1 MSSEP
6 AIRVRGL
13 FKAYPLY
20 ARPRDRVLDL
30 LRGRSQPRELFWA
43 LRDVSFELP
52 RGGTLGVIG
61 ENGSGKSTL
70 LALVAGLL
78 HPTAGAV
85 EVSGRVATLLELGAG
100 FNPLFTGRENVLL
113 GAAILGLE
121 HEEARRRLPDI
132 IAFAEL
138 GDFIDRPV
146 RTYSS
151 GMYVRLAFS
160 LAISVD
166 PEVLII
172 DEVLAVGDQYFQKK
186 CVDRIQ
192 ALRRAGTALLFCSHN
207 LYLVKELCEQA
218 LWLRD
223 GRVEASGEAA
233 AVEDA
238 YASYLRRKMA
248 PPAGE
253 AASALRPESP
263 ARITE
268 VRVVGEAGEP
278 KRHFVTG
285 EAMGIQVHFL
295 TVTPDLPVHVG
306 VHIVRNDNVE
316 CFGTSTHFTKAE
328 PTRRGRLGAVT
339 LHFPALPLLSGVYQV
354 SVGLLDEHG
363 LLPYDLRW
371 HDREFTVT
379 NPGRESGF
387 CRMEHAWLP
396 TEPSPWPEPP

>member
-1 MSSEP
+1 MRSEP
-6 AIRVRGL
+6 ALRAHQL
-13 FKAYPLY
+13 SKAYPLY
-20 ARPRDRVLDL
+20 SRPRDRVLDL
-30 LRGRSQPRELFWA
+30 LRGRAEPRELFWA
-43 LRDVSFELP
+43 LRDVSFQLP
-52 RGGTLGVIG
+52 AGSTLGIIG

-78 HPTAGAV
+78 QPTAGSI
-85 EVSGRVATLLELGAG
+85 EVAGRIATLLELGAG

-113 GAAILGLE
+113 GAAILGLSPGE
-121 HEEARRRLPDI
+121 VRQRLPDI

-138 GDFIDRPV
+138 GEFIDRPV

-192 ALRRAGTALLFCSHN
+192 ALRRAGKTLLFCSHN
-207 LYLVKELCEQA
+207 LYLVKELCDQT
-218 LWLRD
+218 LWLRE
-223 GRVEASGEAA
+223 GRVEAYGETA

-248 PPAGE
+248 RPAG
-253 AASALRPESP
+253 AAPSASPLESP
-263 ARITE
+263 AWITD
-268 VRVVGEAGEP
+268 VRLVGEAGEP
-278 KRHFVTG
+278 KTRFVTG
-285 EAMGIQVHFL
+285 EAMGIRVHFF
-295 TVTPDLPVHVG
+295 TSTPDLPVHVG
-306 VHIVRNDNVE
+306 VHIARNDNVE
-316 CFGTSTHFTKAE
+316 CFGTSTHFSKAQ
-328 PTRRGRLGAVT
+328 PTRQGRQGAVI
-339 LHFPALPLLSGVYQV
+339 LHFPALPLFSGTYQV

-363 LLPYDLRW
+363 LHPYDLRW
-371 HDREFTVT
+371 HCCEFTVT

-387 CRMEHAWLP
+387 CRMEHEWLP
-396 TEPSPWPEPP
+396 TEPPPWPGPP